1 MNHKPLIEV
10 LGVALLLG
18 LSITFMTIFNNAV
31 LNGGSTVVDIN
42 SHGEMIVELLL
53 LNLVVWPAISVG
65 LYHWIKTHDN
75 SNNHTEEAS

>member
-42 SHGEMIVELLL
+42 DRGEMVVELLL
-53 LNLVVWPAISVG
+53 LNLVVWPTISVG

>member
-42 SHGEMIVELLL
+42 DRGEMVVELLL
-53 LNLVVWPAISVG
+53 LNLVVWPTISVG
-65 LYHWIKTHDN
+65 LYQWHRRLQESD
-75 SNNHTEEAS
+75 SQ